1 MGAEMGPGPD
11 VEHHH
16 HHQTGHRWL
25 DITLACSAVFISL
38 MSLLLALQ
46 HGKAMEKMVEVS
58 SWPYVWMDTANL
70 LPDGTPRV
78 RLMIVNK
85 GVGPAKIGSI
95 EVFYHG
101 EAQPDPEH
109 VVAAMLKVPY
119 PPPFAVMNSDVLNSV
134 LSAREEASLF
144 QISPDRVVTPE
155 QYRTLSHEV
164 GNLDFRVCYCSV
176 FDECSL
182 WDSRVAAK
190 TTPSGKACPVPK
202 TMFLH

>member
-58 SWPYVWMDTANL
+58 SWPYVWMDTWNSL
-70 LPDGTPRV
+70 EDGTPSVRV
-78 RLMIVNK
+78 VIVNK
-85 GVGPAKIGSI
+85 GVGPAKVRSI

-101 EAQPDPEH
+101 AAQPDPDH
-109 VVAAMLKVPY
+109 LVAGMLKVPY
-119 PPPFAVMNSDVLNSV
+119 PLPFKFMQSDVLDSV
-134 LSAREEASLF
+134 LSAREQIALF
-144 QISPDRVVTPE
+144 QVSADRIAPE
-155 QYRTLSHEV
+155 QMRSLQHETV
-164 GNLDFRVCYCSV
+164 NLDFRVCYCSV
-176 FDECSL
+176 FDECSI
-182 WDSRVAAK
+182 WDSRVAAM
-190 TTPSGKACPVPK
+190 TTSTGKACPVPK

>member
-1 MGAEMGPGPD
+1 MGPGPD

-58 SWPYVWMDTANL
+58 SWPYVGMATSNVSD
-70 LPDGTPRV
+70 DGTLNF
-78 RLMIVNK
+78 RLVILNK
-85 GVGPAKIGSI
+85 GVGPAKIDSI
-95 EVFYHG
+95 EVFYRG
-101 EAQPDPEH
+101 EAQQDPDH
-109 VVAAMLKVPY
+109 LVAAMLKLPY
-119 PPPFAVMNSDVLNSV
+119 PLPFGVTNSDVLNSV
-134 LSAREEASLF
+134 LSAREQEFLF
-144 QISPDRVVTPE
+144 QIPQDRVTPE
-155 QYRTLSHEV
+155 QFKTLSHEA
-164 GNLDFRVCYCSV
+164 GNLDYRVCYCSV

-182 WDSRVAAK
+182 WDSRMAAK